1 MRLWPLK
8 SAGIKTGPFLWL
20 ALFSGTVIVAFILF
34 PLIEMVNQPSLNS
47 LGEAIS
53 DRDVVNSIWLSISAS
68 GTAALLS
75 LVFGTPFAYL
85 LARRDFYGKKFL
97 ESVIDLPIM
106 IPHPVVGIAILS
118 IAGRNHWLG
127 KAMQQIGIEIMGT
140 FTGIVTVLT
149 FVGLPFYINTAKAG
163 FEAIPERLE
172 NVSRSLGAKAAG
184 TFFRVTLPLGW
195 RSMVVGMIMCTARAV
210 SEFGAIVIVAYHPMV
225 APVMIYERFTAY
237 GLKYSQPVAV
247 WLILVCLLLFL
258 LLRFFSTPMKKNV
271 CFRSKIYV
279 SSSAALLCRIS
290 VCH

>member
-1 MRLWPLK
+1 MSKMGVFPLK
-8 SAGIKTGPFLWL
+8 LAGTRPGPFLSL
-20 ALFSGTVIVAFILF
+20 AIFCSTVIVAFILY
-34 PLIEMVNQPSLNS
+34 PLFEMVNQPSLNS
-47 LGEAIS
+47 LAEAIS
-53 DRDVVNSIWLSISAS
+53 DRDVVNSILLSIYAS

-85 LARRDFYGKKFL
+85 LARREFYGKKFL

-118 IAGRNHWLG
+118 IAGRNYWLG
-127 KAMQQIGIEIMGT
+127 RVMQQVGIEIMGT

-149 FVGLPFYINTAKAG
+149 FVGLPFYINTTKAG

-172 NVSRSLGAKAAG
+172 NVSRSLGATVAR

-195 RSMVVGMIMCTARAV
+195 RSMMVGMIMCTARAV
-210 SEFGAIVIVAYHPMV
+210 SEFGAVVIVAYHPMV

-258 LLRFFSTPMKKNV
+258 LLRLFSIPTKKTV
-271 CFRSKIYV
+271 
-279 SSSAALLCRIS
+279 
-290 VCH
+290 